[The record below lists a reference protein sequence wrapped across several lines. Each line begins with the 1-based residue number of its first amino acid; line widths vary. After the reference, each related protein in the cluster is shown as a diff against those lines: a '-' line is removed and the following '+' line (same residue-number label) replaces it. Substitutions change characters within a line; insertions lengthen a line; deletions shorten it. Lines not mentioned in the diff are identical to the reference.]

1 MEVKGMAVGFIDVP
15 QEHTEAYNY
24 WYDFD
29 HLAENLALPEI
40 CGARRYVATPDCK
53 AVRDC
58 RFPPLDGGQGTYF
71 TSYLIN
77 TDDLDAAGESWHRL
91 GTDLRKKRRFFRYGN
106 VPYGGIYRLKK
117 TLLSPSVPP
126 VVTEAGP
133 WLGHQGVLVVL
144 SQVRDPS
151 MQDAVEE
158 WFEQVHAPD
167 VLEIPG
173 MASGMRFWRYAPGKD
188 EPDEGWAL
196 NLYLLDGDPV
206 EVKKEINRRIPGWL
220 EQGRMPSPGGA
231 SDAQFL
237 SVYRSVV
244 PTKYDFRVE

>member
-1 MEVKGMAVGFIDVP
+1 M
-15 QEHTEAYNY
+15 
-24 WYDFD
+24 
-29 HLAENLALPEI
+29 
-40 CGARRYVATPDCK
+40 
-53 AVRDC
+53 
-58 RFPPLDGGQGTYF
+58 
-71 TSYLIN
+71 
-77 TDDLDAAGESWHRL
+77 
-91 GTDLRKKRRFFRYGN
+91 
-106 VPYGGIYRLKK
+106 
-117 TLLSPSVPP
+117 
-126 VVTEAGP
+126 
-133 WLGHQGVLVVL
+133 L

-151 MQDAVEE
+151 MRDAVEE

>member
-91 GTDLRKKRRFFRYGN
+91 GTDLRKKRRFFRHGN

-126 VVTEAGP
+126 VVSGGGPLARASGCPRRALAGARPIDAGRRRGVVRAGP
-133 WLGHQGVLVVL
+133 RPRRAGDSGHGVGDALLALCSGEGRARRGLG
-144 SQVRDPS
+144 
-151 MQDAVEE
+151 A
-158 WFEQVHAPD
+158 
-167 VLEIPG
+167 
-173 MASGMRFWRYAPGKD
+173 
-188 EPDEGWAL
+188 
-196 NLYLLDGDPV
+196 
-206 EVKKEINRRIPGWL
+206 
-220 EQGRMPSPGGA
+220 
-231 SDAQFL
+231 
-237 SVYRSVV
+237 
-244 PTKYDFRVE
+244 